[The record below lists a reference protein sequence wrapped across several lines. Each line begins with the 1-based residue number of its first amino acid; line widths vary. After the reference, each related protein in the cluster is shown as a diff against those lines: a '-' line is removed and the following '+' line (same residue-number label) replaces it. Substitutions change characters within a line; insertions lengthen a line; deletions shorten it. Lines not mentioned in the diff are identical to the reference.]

1 MCIHCE
7 SSAIYNV
14 GNDRYVTAVTL
25 AAKLEKGLPRPNHK
39 QNTALAVLWVDLDSR
54 KCNKNRK

>member
-1 MCIHCE
+1 MHCE

-25 AAKLEKGLPRPNHK
+25 VAKLEKRVTPSNP
-39 QNTALAVLWVDLDSR
+39 
-54 KCNKNRK
+54 

>member
-25 AAKLEKGLPRPNHK
+25 VAKLEKGLPRPTHK
-39 QNTALAVLWVDLDSR
+39 QSTALAVLWVDLDSR
-54 KCNKNRK
+54 KCNKNAK